1 MYDVVTIGSA
11 TRDVFV
17 IPGEFEIEEGAKYKT
32 GKAVCFSLGSKI
44 DVPEIYY
51 KTGGSAINAAVTFA
65 RQGLKTA
72 CLAKIGND
80 SRGQSIRDRLKETG
94 VSDELVVVDKK
105 RLTGYSIIL
114 TAEGNRTV
122 LVHRGSTEYLCREE
136 GIPLK
141 NLKQTKWFYI
151 SHLGGESSNI
161 FSSLIQFASEN
172 GIKVA
177 LNPGSTQLKMGE
189 KLYPYLDKVDV
200 LILNQEE
207 ASNLTGI
214 SYDKEEEIFAKLDN
228 TVRGF
233 LIMTKGSDGF
243 TACDNKSTYR
253 AGVLKEPKYVD
264 RTGAGD
270 AFGSGTVSAIIK
282 EQSLDTALET
292 GSANAT
298 GVLAEWGANEGLLSA
313 DDDIY
318 KFGKLNIEKA
328 NCKYD

>member
-161 FSSLIQFASEN
+161 FSPLIQFASEN

-189 KLYPYLDKVDV
+189 KLYPY
-200 LILNQEE
+200 
-207 ASNLTGI
+207 
-214 SYDKEEEIFAKLDN
+214 LDN

-313 DDDIY
+313 GDDIY